1 MTRNM
6 RFVAILALAAL
17 LGACPA
23 PRKPSPPPEAPAP
36 TEQPLPAPAEEP
48 AGPQP
53 GAVEHRLVAD
63 ESQVKILVYRGG
75 KLSSAG
81 HNHVVVSHNLSGRVW
96 VHEDPARSG
105 FQVVMPVTLLEV
117 DDPKARSEE
126 GQDFPPGVP
135 ESARQGTRRNMLGP
149 QLLDADR
156 YPGITLTALAIT
168 GTAGQMQARTRVR
181 IKDQS
186 REITIPVS
194 AKHSSGRVEA
204 QGEFTLKQ
212 SDLGLT
218 PFSVMLGAL
227 TVQDEL
233 TVKFRIVAE
242 RGE

>member
-1 MTRNM
+1 MTRNL
-6 RFVAILALAAL
+6 RFVTILALAAL
-17 LGACPA
+17 LSACPA
-23 PRKPSPPPEAPAP
+23 PRKPSPPSETPAP
-36 TEQPLPAPAEEP
+36 TEQPPPAPAEEP

-53 GAVEHRLVAD
+53 GAVEHRLLAD

-81 HNHVVVSHNLSGRVW
+81 HNHVVVSHNLSGKVW

-105 FQVVMPVTLLEV
+105 FQFVMPVVLLEV

-126 GQDFPPGVP
+126 GEDFPAEVP
-135 ESARQGTRRNMLGP
+135 ESARQGTRKNMLGP

-168 GTAGQMQARTRVR
+168 GTAEQMQVRARVR

-194 AKHSSGRVEA
+194 TKHSSGRVEA
-204 QGEFTLKQ
+204 QGEFPLKQ

-233 TVKFRIVAE
+233 KVKFRIVAE